1 MDLKSLKASE
11 LVAILQKKIAEH
23 GDLEIT
29 VNTKNNGFYRLFN
42 KDCVHK
48 IEWTNTKDGTKSTTL
63 EIG

>member
-11 LVAILQKKIAEH
+11 LVAILQKKIVEH

-29 VNTKNNGFYRLFN
+29 VNTQEGGFYRLFSE
-42 KDCVHK
+42 DCVQK
-48 IEWTNTKDGTKSTTL
+48 IEWTNTKDGTKTATL